1 MENQTYFQR
10 HKGIGILATADA
22 QGKVNAA
29 VYSRPHFLEDGTV
42 AFIMRD
48 RLTRHNLKSNPFAAY
63 LFVED
68 GPGYQGKRLYLEKL
82 REEKDSELID
92 KIRRRTNSKNN
103 EVSRFLVVF
112 ELKSELPLIGAAEEV
127 TKPENGVPA

>member
-1 MENQTYFQR
+1 MENQTYFES
-10 HKGIGILATADA
+10 HKGIGILATGDS

-48 RLTRHNLKSNPFAAY
+48 RLTRHNLQSNPSAAY

-68 GPGYQGKRLYLEKL
+68 GPGYKGKRLYLEKI

-92 KIRRRTNSKNN
+92 KIQRRTYSKDE

-112 ELKSELPLIGAAEEV
+112 ELKSELPLIGSGEE
-127 TKPENGVPA
+127 